1 MCLFYK
7 CILKKSN
14 DSQSASFHGCGRY
27 IRSLELLLLNSPF
40 LVRHVPSPPRKNPW
54 GIPVVGRDS
63 YNSGLGAG
71 GCFHHPSG
79 NNIHSFPCC
88 QWEWVLE
95 LEVLAQKETR
105 VSLQKRG
112 MRMER
117 ARGEVSRIDWCVKGL
132 PGAPLL
138 RDSPGRCKA
147 GINNCSIGALF
158 ALLAQSQRTLVTAY
172 HPAESPR
179 NAVRGKCACSH
190 DIY

>member
-1 MCLFYK
+1 LFYK
-7 CILKKSN
+7 FVLKKSY
-14 DSQSASFHGCGRY
+14 DSQSASFHGCRKAHTLFGDITDEFPLFFCLTR
-27 IRSLELLLLNSPF
+27 PF
-40 LVRHVPSPPRKNPW
+40 PTTPRLM
-54 GIPVVGRDS
+54 GITVGQDS
-63 YNSGLGAG
+63 CIISLGAG
-71 GCFHHPSG
+71 GCFCHP
-79 NNIHSFPCC
+79 NVDIILSFPRC
-88 QWEWVLE
+88 QWERVPK
-95 LEVLAQKETR
+95 LEVSAQKETG
-105 VSLQKRG
+105 VSVQKGG

-117 ARGEVSRIDWCVKGL
+117 ARGEASCIDWCVKGL

-147 GINNCSIGALF
+147 GINNYSIGALF